1 MADYGSSAEAALR
14 APDGWSGF
22 CAFLERLCVMQ
33 AADRGLKDVLTRT
46 FPNARALEAH
56 RARAYELWVQVVGRA
71 QAEGSLR
78 PDFVPQ
84 DLVLLLLMAN
94 AGVVAARRGPS
105 STSRR
110 KKPASR
116 ASRRAV
122 RRTTRSPRSYSSVR
136 APSIITCARCSASST

>member
-1 MADYGSSAEAALR
+1 MAAAYSGARPLR
-14 APDGWSGF
+14 ADAERNRARIVAAARA
-22 CAFLERLCVMQ
+22 AF
-33 AADRGLKDVLTRT
+33 ADRGLEV
-46 FPNARALEAH
+46 PLEEIA
-56 RARAYELWVQVVGRA
+56 AEAGVGIATLYRP
-71 QAEGSLR
+71 LR